1 MQGIEE
7 NCYFRHRYS
16 RITVVIGR
24 SLITPYLLKTKKRPA
39 YTKNLTVVANEL
51 NQFFSKVVK
60 NSADA
65 SRHLSEENNIT
76 IRELSTDANT
86 SSTPDELFN
95 LRTVTCEEVRRVIA
109 SLPLNKSPGPEKVSA
124 RIQKGLLA
132 CHTRPFD

>member
-1 MQGIEE
+1 MQGNEE
-7 NCYFRHRYS
+7 NRYFRHRCS

-24 SLITPYLLKTKKRPA
+24 SLVTPYLLKTKKRPA
-39 YTKNLTVVANEL
+39 YTKNLTVVAIEL

-60 NSADA
+60 NAADV

-95 LRTVTCEEVRRVIA
+95 LRTVTYEEVPRVVA
-109 SLPLNKSPGPEKVSA
+109 SLPLNK
-124 RIQKGLLA
+124 
-132 CHTRPFD
+132 